1 VVRRRREVLLSGAAA
16 SYARMR
22 IDFRMDG
29 GLAAF
34 PGLAKPV
41 SIACEALPPV
51 QAARLRAL
59 VERAGFFSLS
69 SEPSTAVAP
78 DARAYTIG
86 VDDAGRCR
94 TVTVTEPIADDALRD
109 LVAELRV
116 HADAQR
122 RQRR

>member
-1 VVRRRREVLLSGAAA
+1 MKAAPP
-16 SYARMR
+16 SDARMR

-41 SIACEALPPV
+41 SIACDALPPA
-51 QAARLRAL
+51 QAARLRSL
-59 VERAGFFSLS
+59 VERADFFALS
-69 SEPSTAVAP
+69 RKPHKAVAP
-78 DARAYTIG
+78 DARAYTIA
-86 VDDAGRCR
+86 VDDGGKCR

-109 LVAELRV
+109 LVAELRS

-122 RQRR
+122 GQRP

>member
-1 VVRRRREVLLSGAAA
+1 
-16 SYARMR
+16 MR
-22 IDFRMDG
+22 IEFRMEG

-41 SIACEALPPV
+41 SITCEALPPA

-59 VERAGFFSLS
+59 VARADLFSRS
-69 SEPSTAVAP
+69 RRSHKAAAP
-78 DARAYTIG
+78 DARAYTIA
-86 VDDAGRCR
+86 VDDAGKCR

-109 LVAELRV
+109 LVAELRS

-122 RQRR
+122 TRHAGAGGST

>member
-1 VVRRRREVLLSGAAA
+1 
-16 SYARMR
+16 MR

-34 PGLAKPV
+34 PGLARPV
-41 SIACEALPPV
+41 SIACEALPPP

-59 VERAGFFSLS
+59 VERADFFSLARK
-69 SEPSTAVAP
+69 PHNAAAP
-78 DARAYTIG
+78 DARTYTIA
-86 VDDAGRCR
+86 VDDGGKCR

-122 RQRR
+122 LQRSERGGRS